1 MISVTDDVNTDTEK
15 KKHQDGRVDEEG
27 LVLASLWHTYP
38 LLGSFTPQVAL
49 LPQYARLPRRVPMH
63 AARAFA
69 RVTGVLGGGEHPW
82 APVSRLRV

>member
-1 MISVTDDVNTDTEK
+1 MPGKAAT
-15 KKHQDGRVDEEG
+15 
-27 LVLASLWHTYP
+27 LALSGGPGGFLGVRRTRMWHTYP

-69 RVTGVLGGGEHPW
+69 RVTGVLGSGEDPW